1 MKNLFRLFLVFSIV
15 IIGVVSFKAIDAS
28 ANETDVYPL
37 PARIIDVF
45 PDENLAEDMVENFG
59 KKDVTDVITQ
69 DDVDAVTSL
78 GLGYFTN
85 YLTDEDLQMLGN
97 AYFTNVNN
105 IMIYPTQTMFTGFPD
120 LPTLPKLDTLR
131 AEGNLSSEVLPE
143 NITVPDY
150 QNYPELKYLDLSNR
164 TIVGGLPNFSNIPKL
179 ETLLMSSCGLASE
192 DVPDFTNLKNLQKV
206 NFQTNQYRTEM
217 TDFTYLDSLV
227 SMDLSYNY
235 LNVLPPTIVDKVIV
249 LGQIGTLPDQNVVFG
264 EDTNITLPVYT
275 QLDDLG
281 RISGFQEVWIR
292 DSNEKEI
299 YNVAKVDYD
308 EVTKQIIV
316 PTNNLDKGEYTIGID
331 FNGIEPYIEEGEV
344 MNYSVKITINYW
356 KTCDMLNNSCAFGY
370 VTSFF
375 CL

>member
-15 IIGVVSFKAIDAS
+15 IIGVVSFQAIDAS

-85 YLTDEDLQMLGN
+85 YLTDEDLQMLEN

-206 NFQTNQYRTEM
+206 NFQTNQFRTEM
-217 TDFTYLDSLV
+217 TDFTHLDSLV

-235 LNVLPPTIVDKVIV
+235 LNILPPTIVDKVIV
-249 LGQIGTLPDQNVVFG
+249 LGQIGTLPDQNVAFG
-264 EDTNITLPVYT
+264 VDTNITLPVYT

-316 PTNNLDKGEYTIGID
+316 PTHNLDKGEYTIEID
-331 FNGIEPYIEEGEV
+331 FNGIEPYVEEGEV
-344 MNYSVKITINYW
+344 MNYSVKITIN
-356 KTCDMLNNSCAFGY
+356 
-370 VTSFF
+370 
-375 CL
+375 

>member
-1 MKNLFRLFLVFSIV
+1 MKNLCKLFLVVSMI
-15 IIGVVSFKAIDAS
+15 IIGVISFKTIDVS
-28 ANETDVYPL
+28 ADVTDIYPL

-45 PDENLAEDMVENFG
+45 PDGNLAKDMVENFD

-78 GLGYFTN
+78 GLGYFSD

-131 AEGNLSSEVLPE
+131 AEWVQTSDILPA

-150 QNYPELKYLDLSNR
+150 QNYPELTYLDLSSR
-164 TIVGGLPNFSNIPKL
+164 TIVGGLPDFSNIPKL

-206 NFQTNQYRTEM
+206 NFQTNQFRTEM
-217 TDFTYLDSLV
+217 TDFTHLDSLV

-264 EDTNITLPVYT
+264 EDTTITLPIYT

-281 RISGFQEVWIR
+281 RISGFQEVWIH

-299 YNVAKVDYD
+299 YNAYAVDYD
-308 EVTKQIIV
+308 EVTKQIII
-316 PTNNLDKGEYTIGID
+316 PTSTLDKGEYTIGID
-331 FNGIEPYIEEGEV
+331 FNGIEPYVEEGEV
-344 MNYSVKITINYW
+344 MNYSVKITIN
-356 KTCDMLNNSCAFGY
+356 
-370 VTSFF
+370 
-375 CL
+375 

>member
-15 IIGVVSFKAIDAS
+15 IIGVVSFQAIDAS

-206 NFQTNQYRTEM
+206 NFQTNQFRTEM
-217 TDFTYLDSLV
+217 TDFTHLDSLV

-249 LGQIGTLPDQNVVFG
+249 LGQIGTLPDQNVVFD

-344 MNYSVKITINYW
+344 MNYSVKITIN
-356 KTCDMLNNSCAFGY
+356 
-370 VTSFF
+370 
-375 CL
+375 